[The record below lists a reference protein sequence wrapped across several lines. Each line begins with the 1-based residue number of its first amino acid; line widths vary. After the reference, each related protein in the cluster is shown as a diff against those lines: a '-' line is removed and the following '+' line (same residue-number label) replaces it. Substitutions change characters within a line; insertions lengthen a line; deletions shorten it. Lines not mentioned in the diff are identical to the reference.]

1 MHAPGADAGAARVAP
16 WYRDAI
22 AAHAAVV
29 LPRDE
34 SEWVEVRKEQ
44 DIEGNTR
51 AFIVE
56 WDGVYREQKD
66 PLKEG
71 RARFSANGPG
81 S

>member
-1 MHAPGADAGAARVAP
+1 MHAPGADAGRGAARVAH
-16 WYRDAI
+16 RGTI